1 MHGELEILDVIPRK
15 EGLELLGAAYSGM
28 SDVIKGTQF
37 DPAIPQ
43 DARIAENFLKPVN
56 LFGARYSHYPC
67 VGGVYAVF
75 RLIKD
80 DSEDIPTFEELG
92 YMPQQIQTIRRMLQR
107 PEGIIV
113 LSGPTG
119 SGKSTTLRTASEA
132 YLSTFGFNHNDNM
145 RLPENAFS
153 PLNHRR
159 RAAFPAQY
167 RRQSGIPSMAGL
179 TRLNPLCD
187 LIQTRY

>member
-1 MHGELEILDVIPRK
+1 MLSKVRSLTGNTTGCTYRRE
-15 EGLELLGAAYSGM
+15 
-28 SDVIKGTQF
+28 F
-37 DPAIPQ
+37 
-43 DARIAENFLKPVN
+43 FLKPVN
-56 LFGARYSHYPC
+56 LLGRYSHYPC

-80 DSEDIPTFEELG
+80 DSEDIPLSKNLATCHNKSRQSG
-92 YMPQQIQTIRRMLQR
+92 RMLQR